1 MQKIQQFYFN
11 DIAEARQAS
20 SPYSV
25 NYLTNRDAER
35 DYFSPLSVATSFFV
49 GDEYIFS
56 NYMDNVCYSIH
67 TPSTSSF
74 YSETMMHKHNFF
86 ELIYIQR
93 GSIGMKIED
102 NDFTYHTGDLCLLNR
117 NTKHVETDIFDADI
131 CYLAIDP
138 QFIIRWPQHILPLF
152 RRGNTLERFFRDN
165 LSEKATYKK
174 DYIIFSILAEN
185 DIAAILEELIQTF
198 IQKRTGYQFD
208 VFSSLSRFFAV
219 LQDERLYNMT
229 YVNLA
234 QSQEALVAEQAKNM
248 IYASH
253 GCIRRYELADRLNYS
268 GEYLSRIMKKY
279 TGYTLK
285 AYCHKIQMQEAAR
298 LLSSTRL
305 PVTQIAYALGYE
317 NRTQF
322 YHNFKKEFHMTP
334 AEYRT
339 GGR

>member
-1 MQKIQQFYFN
+1 
-11 DIAEARQAS
+11 
-20 SPYSV
+20 
-25 NYLTNRDAER
+25 
-35 DYFSPLSVATSFFV
+35 
-49 GDEYIFS
+49 
-56 NYMDNVCYSIH
+56 
-67 TPSTSSF
+67 
-74 YSETMMHKHNFF
+74 
-86 ELIYIQR
+86 
-93 GSIGMKIED
+93 
-102 NDFTYHTGDLCLLNR
+102 
-117 NTKHVETDIFDADI
+117 
-131 CYLAIDP
+131 
-138 QFIIRWPQHILPLF
+138 
-152 RRGNTLERFFRDN
+152 
-165 LSEKATYKK
+165 
-174 DYIIFSILAEN
+174 
-185 DIAAILEELIQTF
+185 
-198 IQKRTGYQFD
+198 
-208 VFSSLSRFFAV
+208 
-219 LQDERLYNMT
+219 MT

-285 AYCHKIQMQEAAR
+285 AYCHRIQMQEAAR